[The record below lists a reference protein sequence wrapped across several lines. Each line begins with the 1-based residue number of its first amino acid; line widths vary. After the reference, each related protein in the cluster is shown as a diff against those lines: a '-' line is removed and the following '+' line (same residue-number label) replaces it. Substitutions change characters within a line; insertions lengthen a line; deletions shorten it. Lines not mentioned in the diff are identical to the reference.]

1 MFIALEVVAL
11 TLAAVEMGLMLAH
24 ALELPGKK
32 RLRREN
38 YLAVQRIYYPGFSYA
53 GLCEPLTIVAAAA
66 LLAVTPIGTPA
77 FWLIAGALAA
87 AGATHLMY
95 WTLTAPINKVWLK
108 GMALSGGAQRFFG
121 PDSGTAVTDDWTVL
135 RDRWERS
142 HIYRAVTATV
152 AFLLLAVAAG
162 I

>member
-1 MFIALEVVAL
+1 MFIALEVAAL

-38 YLAVQRIYYPGFSYA
+38 YLAVQKIYYPGFSYA
-53 GLCEPLTIVAAAA
+53 GLCEPLTIVVAAA
-66 LLAVTPIGTPA
+66 LLAVTPIGTPV
-77 FWLIAGALAA
+77 FWLVTGALAA
-87 AGATHLMY
+87 AGITHLLY

-108 GMALSGGAQRFFG
+108 GLSPVGQAFFDAGGNA
-121 PDSGTAVTDDWTVL
+121 AAAEDWTVL

-142 HIYRAVTATV
+142 HLYRAGTATL
-152 AFLLLAVAAG
+152 AFLLLAITAG

>member
-1 MFIALEVVAL
+1 MFIGLGVTAL

-24 ALELPGKK
+24 VFELPGKM

-38 YLAVQRIYYPGFSYA
+38 YLAVQKIYYPGFSYA
-53 GLCEPLTIVAAAA
+53 GLCEPLTIVVTAA
-66 LLAVTPIGTPA
+66 LLAVAPIGTPV
-77 FWLIAGALAA
+77 FWLIASALAA
-87 AGATHLMY
+87 AGTTHLLY

-108 GMALSGGAQRFFG
+108 GQTLSSAGQLLCAG
-121 PDSGTAVTDDWTVL
+121 GTATSAEDWTVL

-142 HIYRAVTATV
+142 HLYRAGTATL
-152 AFLLLAVAAG
+152 AFLLLAIAAA